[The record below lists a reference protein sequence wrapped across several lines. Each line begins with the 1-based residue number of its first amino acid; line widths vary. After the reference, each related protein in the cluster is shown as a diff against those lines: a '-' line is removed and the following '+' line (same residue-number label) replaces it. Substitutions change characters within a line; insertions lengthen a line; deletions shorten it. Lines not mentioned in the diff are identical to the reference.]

1 MKNRKEACLMKKTVK
16 EPGRKELHAEEV
28 GPALEVLWSDEGAT
42 TVPEKG
48 PRKTALETGS

>member
-1 MKNRKEACLMKKTVK
+1 MRNRKEACLMKTVK

-28 GPALEVLWSDEGAT
+28 GPALEVLWSDKGAT
-42 TVPEKG
+42 TAPEKG